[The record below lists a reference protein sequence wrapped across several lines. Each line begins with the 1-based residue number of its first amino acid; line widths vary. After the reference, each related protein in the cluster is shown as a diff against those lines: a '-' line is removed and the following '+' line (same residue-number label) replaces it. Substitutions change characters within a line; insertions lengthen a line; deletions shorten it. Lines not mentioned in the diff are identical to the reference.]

1 MSYEAIGDNGKQNG
15 TSSSPT
21 VAYRSS
27 SGASVASVASKA
39 SSRLLRQRT
48 TPEPLAEP
56 LTATSIDAEDEAAD
70 PYYVF
75 RGDLFQKLD
84 LVDESLA
91 EYLRV
96 IHQTVRC
103 EMS

>member
-21 VAYRSS
+21 AAAYRTS
-27 SGASVASVASKA
+27 SGASVAASVASKA

-56 LTATSIDAEDEAAD
+56 LTATTIDAEDEAAD

-96 IHQTVRC
+96 IHQTVRL
-103 EMS
+103 